1 MRFLLHRPWAGLVAV
16 IAVGFI
22 GFIAWHT
29 RESGG
34 TASVEK
40 ETAAPAGETKPPL
53 RLSADDARRA
63 GLIVK
68 PLEATPAADTVE
80 LFGTVEVNKDK
91 LARVVSPVAGRLAK
105 INANLGDTV
114 GAGATLALIESSE
127 SGDARATYIQAQ
139 TEVTLAASN
148 LERIRGLVAGGSMAR
163 KEELKARAD

>member
-1 MRFLLHRPWAGLVAV
+1 MR
-16 IAVGFI
+16 
-22 GFIAWHT
+22 
-29 RESGG
+29 
-34 TASVEK
+34 
-40 ETAAPAGETKPPL
+40 AP
-53 RLSADDARRA
+53 RNDARRA
-63 GLIVK
+63 GLVIK
-68 PLEATPAADTVE
+68 PLRPEPAAEAVE

-163 KEELKARAD
+163 K